1 MIALLVM
8 LWITNH
14 ATTTETAGKI
24 LVLVDGMHVR
34 ETHSAYFEQ
43 LKNLGFEV
51 TFRMADD
58 PTLVLSKYGE
68 LLYHHIAIFAP
79 STIEFGG
86 AVNVPEIVDFVDHGG
101 NVLVAGDSRIGQ
113 AIGSLAAEC
122 GFEFGENSTAM
133 IDHFNKD
140 EALDNGH
147 HTTFF
152 VNSENVAE
160 ADIIVEKKN
169 LAPVV
174 YRGTGLI
181 RRENNPL
188 TLSIMHAP
196 RTAYARSLEG
206 EAGMF
211 YVFAEHCCYSRKIC
225 GDFLFQAF
233 VNRKSLWRLI
243 GNNAVLVGAV
253 QAKNNARVVF
263 TGSLDMFSDEFI
275 NSNYVQEGGKKIV
288 PTGNRDFVKAISEW
302 VFKRKG
308 VLRVKSIR
316 HHRSGELLPPPDYT
330 IMDGVEY
337 EIEVE
342 ELKNGVWVPYTVN
355 DMQMEFV
362 RIDPF
367 IRMTMKSKA
376 GKYKANFK
384 VPDVY
389 GVYKFLVDYSRIG
402 WTHLRNVTQVSVRP
416 FKHHQFE
423 RFVPSAYPYY
433 ISAFTMMLSVC
444 EYAEEEQLDDERI
457 GLNEKC
463 FNPVSNIHT
472 IIERPRTDAEEG
484 TEVVWVLW
492 AWACHSDVVCSLH
505 CCGSGTT
512 GVDEDDDDDDDEL
525 ALLIVDLAL
534 GAHVASTP
542 YAFVEGAFHLGDG
555 EHEQLVPA
563 ETVFAS
569 AYVAVAGD
577 AEDDFIFDHQPYRR
591 LESHLPVQTVPLAQT
606 SYTVDGLL
614 PVGRVVADAQQL
626 DQVLPK
632 VGEPLA
638 KTPEFGVVQ
647 QMLARQ
653 AVEAGRFGK
662 SRTSDQ
668 YFGEQP
674 LCPEG
679 VVADLLPSL
688 SNCLSVVVVQFQNFA
703 GREAFHTEH
712 LLFTVSSPDF
722 IMKKLFPTRHSEQF
736 TEEGEEK
743 KKKKILLLT
752 QAKKR

>member
-1 MIALLVM
+1 M

-181 RRENNPL
+181 RHENNPL

-206 EAGMF
+206 EAGM
-211 YVFAEHCCYSRKIC
+211 
-225 GDFLFQAF
+225 
-233 VNRKSLWRLI
+233 VNRKALWRLI

-342 ELKNGVWVPYTVN
+342 ELKNGLWVPYTVN

-416 FKHHQFE
+416 FKHYQFE

-433 ISAFTMMLSVC
+433 ISAFTMMLK
-444 EYAEEEQLDDERI
+444 EEQLDDERI

-463 FNPVSNIHT
+463 FNTVSNIHT
-472 IIERPRTDAEEG
+472 VIERPRTDAEEEG
-484 TEVVWVLW
+484 TEAVRVLW

-512 GVDEDDDDDDDEL
+512 GVDEDDDDEL

-534 GAHVASTP
+534 GAHVASAP

-606 SYTVDGLL
+606 SYIVDSLL

-638 KTPEFGVVQ
+638 ETPEFGVVQ

-688 SNCLSVVVVQFQNFA
+688 PNCLSVVVVQLQNFA

-743 KKKKILLLT
+743 KTKKILLNT
-752 QAKKR
+752 SKKKIENKR

>member
-1 MIALLVM
+1 MIALLGM
-8 LWITNH
+8 RWITNH

-206 EAGMF
+206 EAGM
-211 YVFAEHCCYSRKIC
+211 
-225 GDFLFQAF
+225 

-402 WTHLRNVTQVSVRP
+402 WTHLRNVTQ
-416 FKHHQFE
+416 
-423 RFVPSAYPYY
+423 
-433 ISAFTMMLSVC
+433 
-444 EYAEEEQLDDERI
+444 
-457 GLNEKC
+457 
-463 FNPVSNIHT
+463 NIHT
-472 IIERPRTDAEEG
+472 IIERPRTDAEEES

-512 GVDEDDDDDDDEL
+512 GVDEDDDDDDEL

-534 GAHVASTP
+534 GAHVASAP

-591 LESHLPVQTVPLAQT
+591 LESHLPVQTVPLTQT

-688 SNCLSVVVVQFQNFA
+688 PNCLSVVVVQFQNFA

-743 KKKKILLLT
+743 KKQENTTFNTSKKKIEN
-752 QAKKR
+752 KR

>member
-1 MIALLVM
+1 M

-181 RRENNPL
+181 RHENNPL

-206 EAGMF
+206 EAGM
-211 YVFAEHCCYSRKIC
+211 
-225 GDFLFQAF
+225 
-233 VNRKSLWRLI
+233 VNRKALWRLI

-342 ELKNGVWVPYTVN
+342 ELKNGLWVPYTVN

-416 FKHHQFE
+416 FKHYQFE
-423 RFVPSAYPYY
+423 RFVPSAYP
-433 ISAFTMMLSVC
+433 C
-444 EYAEEEQLDDERI
+444 ECAEEEQLDDERI

-463 FNPVSNIHT
+463 FNTVSNIHT
-472 IIERPRTDAEEG
+472 VIERPRTDAEEEG
-484 TEVVWVLW
+484 TEAVRVLW

-512 GVDEDDDDDDDEL
+512 GVDEDDDDEL

-534 GAHVASTP
+534 GAHVASAP

-606 SYTVDGLL
+606 SYIVDSLL

-638 KTPEFGVVQ
+638 ETPEFGVVQ

-688 SNCLSVVVVQFQNFA
+688 PNCLSVVVVQLQNFA

-743 KKKKILLLT
+743 KTKKILLNT
-752 QAKKR
+752 SKKKIENKR

>member
-206 EAGMF
+206 EAGM
-211 YVFAEHCCYSRKIC
+211 
-225 GDFLFQAF
+225 

-433 ISAFTMMLSVC
+433 ISAFTMMLSVFVFSFFFL
-444 EYAEEEQLDDERI
+444 YHQ
-457 GLNEKC
+457 
-463 FNPVSNIHT
+463 
-472 IIERPRTDAEEG
+472 
-484 TEVVWVLW
+484 
-492 AWACHSDVVCSLH
+492 DVNM
-505 CCGSGTT
+505 
-512 GVDEDDDDDDDEL
+512 
-525 ALLIVDLAL
+525 
-534 GAHVASTP
+534 
-542 YAFVEGAFHLGDG
+542 
-555 EHEQLVPA
+555 Q
-563 ETVFAS
+563 
-569 AYVAVAGD
+569 
-577 AEDDFIFDHQPYRR
+577 
-591 LESHLPVQTVPLAQT
+591 
-606 SYTVDGLL
+606 
-614 PVGRVVADAQQL
+614 
-626 DQVLPK
+626 
-632 VGEPLA
+632 
-638 KTPEFGVVQ
+638 
-647 QMLARQ
+647 
-653 AVEAGRFGK
+653 
-662 SRTSDQ
+662 
-668 YFGEQP
+668 
-674 LCPEG
+674 
-679 VVADLLPSL
+679 
-688 SNCLSVVVVQFQNFA
+688 
-703 GREAFHTEH
+703 
-712 LLFTVSSPDF
+712 
-722 IMKKLFPTRHSEQF
+722 KKNN
-736 TEEGEEK
+736 
-743 KKKKILLLT
+743 
-752 QAKKR
+752 